1 MKKSFVISLL
11 ALGISA
17 ACHAESYPEPIGPS
31 QSDFGG
37 VGLLQTPTARMS
49 REGELSFNYRD
60 NNQYRYYSGSVQLFP
75 WLETTLRYT
84 DVRTRKYSSVEAF
97 SGNQS
102 YKDKAFDLKL
112 RLWQEGYW
120 LPEVSVGARDI
131 GGTGLFDGEYLVA
144 NKAWG
149 PFDFSL
155 GIGWGYLGTS
165 GNIKNPLCSYDEKYC
180 TRDTRYKAAGS
191 TDTSQMF
198 RGPTAL
204 FGGVE
209 YQTPWNPLRL
219 KLEYEGNNYQQDFAG
234 KLPQRSKVNVGA
246 IYRVTDWADINLSYE
261 RGNTWMFGF
270 TLRNNFSDLRP
281 SYIDNARPK
290 YQPQPQD
297 AILQHSVVANQLT
310 LLKYNAGLT
319 DPQIQVKGDTLYVTG
334 EQVKYRNTQ
343 EGVERAN
350 RIIMNDLPD
359 GIRTIRV
366 TENRLNM
373 PVVTTETDVASL
385 KRHLEGEPL
394 GQDTELVQKR
404 ETPIVPDKPEQGWYI
419 DKSSFDFHIDPVL
432 NQSFGGPE
440 AFYMYQLGV
449 MATADWWLTDHLL
462 TTGSLFGNLTN
473 NYDKFNY
480 TNPPRDTAL
489 PRVRTRVR
497 EYVQNDI
504 YVNNMQANYFQYLG
518 NNFYGQVYAGYLE
531 TMYGGA
537 GAELLWR
544 PVDSHWAFGIDGNYV
559 KQRDW
564 RSAQDMM
571 KFTDYSVKTGHF
583 TAYWTPW
590 FAENVLVKA
599 SVGQY
604 LAGDK
609 GVTLDVSKHFDSGIV
624 VGAYATK
631 TNVSAAQYGEG
642 DFTKGVYISVPLDLF
657 STGPTRS
664 RAGVGWTPLTRDGG
678 QMLGR
683 KFELYNMTNDKA
695 VNFQ

>member
-11 ALGISA
+11 ALGVSA
-17 ACHAESYPEPIGPS
+17 ACHAETFPDPVGPS

-37 VGLLQTPTARMS
+37 VGLLQTPTARVAP
-49 REGELSFNYRD
+49 EGELSLNYRD
-60 NNQYRYYSGSVQLFP
+60 NKQYRFYSASVQLLP

-97 SGNQS
+97 SGDQS
-102 YKDKAFDLKL
+102 YKDKAFDFKV
-112 RLWQEGYW
+112 RLWEEGYW
-120 LPEVSVGARDI
+120 LPQVAVGARDV

-165 GNIKNPLCSYDEKYC
+165 GNIKNPLCTYDTKFC
-180 TRDTRYKAAGS
+180 TRDTSYKAAGS

-198 RGPTAL
+198 RGPAAL

-209 YQTPWNPLRL
+209 YQTPWHPLRL
-219 KLEYEGNNYQQDFAG
+219 KLEYEGNNYQQDYAG
-234 KLPQRSKVNVGA
+234 KLPQRSSVNVGA
-246 IYRVTDWADINLSYE
+246 IYRVADWADINLSYE

-270 TLRNNFSDLRP
+270 TLRNNFNDLRP
-281 SYIDNARPK
+281 GYSDHSRPR

-310 LLKYNAGLT
+310 LLKYNAGFA

-343 EGVERAN
+343 EGIERAN
-350 RIIMNDLPD
+350 RIVMNDLPE
-359 GIRTIRV
+359 GIRTIRIN
-366 TENRLNM
+366 ENRLHL
-373 PVVTTETDVASL
+373 PQVTTETDVASL

-404 ETPIVPDKPEQGWYI
+404 VTPIVPESTEQGWYI
-419 DKSSFDFHIDPVL
+419 DRPTFDFHIDPVL
-432 NQSFGGPE
+432 NQSLGGPE
-440 AFYMYQLGV
+440 GFYMYQIGV
-449 MATADWWLTDHLL
+449 MATADWWWTDHLL
-462 TTGSLFGNLTN
+462 TTGSLFANLAN

-480 TNPPRDTAL
+480 TNPPSDSAL

-497 EYVQNDI
+497 EYVQNDV

-518 NNFYGQVYAGYLE
+518 NNIYGQVYAGYLE

-537 GAELLWR
+537 GAELMWR
-544 PVDSHWAFGIDGNYV
+544 PVDSNWAFGVDANYV

-564 RSAQDMM
+564 RSPQDMM
-571 KFTDYSVKTGHF
+571 KFTDYSAKTGHF

-590 FAENVLVKA
+590 FAQDVLVKA

-609 GVTLDVSKHFDSGIV
+609 GGTLDISKHFDSGVV
-624 VGAYATK
+624 VGAYATI

-657 STGPTRS
+657 SIGATRS
-664 RAGVGWTPLTRDGG
+664 RAGIGWTPLTRDGG
-678 QMLGR
+678 QKLGR
-683 KFELYNMTNDKA
+683 KFELYNMTNDKTL
-695 VNFQ
+695 NFQ

>member
-17 ACHAESYPEPIGPS
+17 ACHAESYPDPIGPS

-60 NNQYRYYSGSVQLFP
+60 NDQYRFYSGSIQLFP

-84 DVRTRKYSSVEAF
+84 DVRTRKYSSVESF
-97 SGNQS
+97 SGNQT
-102 YKDKAFDLKL
+102 YKDKAFDVKL

-120 LPEVSVGARDI
+120 LPEVSLGARDI

-144 NKAWG
+144 SKAWG

-180 TRDTRYKAAGS
+180 TRDTSYKQAGS

-219 KLEYEGNNYQQDFAG
+219 KLEYEGNNYQQDYAG

-246 IYRVTDWADINLSYE
+246 IYRITDWADINLSYE

-270 TLRNNFSDLRP
+270 TLRNNFNELRP
-281 SYIDNARPK
+281 AYSDAPRPK

-297 AILQHSVVANQLT
+297 AILQHAVVANQLT
-310 LLKYNAGLT
+310 LLKYNAGFA

-334 EQVKYRNTQ
+334 QQVKYRNTQ
-343 EGVERAN
+343 EGIERAN

-366 TENRLNM
+366 TENSLNM
-373 PVVTTETDVASL
+373 PIVTTETDVASL

-404 ETPIVPDKPEQGWYI
+404 VTPIVPDSTEQGWYI

-440 AFYMYQLGV
+440 SFYMYQLGV
-449 MATADWWLTDHLL
+449 MATADWWWTDHLL
-462 TTGSLFGNLTN
+462 TTGSLFANVAN
-473 NYDKFNY
+473 NYDKFSY
-480 TNPPRDTAL
+480 TSSDSAL

-497 EYVQNDI
+497 EYVQNDY
-504 YVNNMQANYFQYLG
+504 YVNNLQANYLHYLG

-531 TMYGGA
+531 TMFGGA
-537 GAELLWR
+537 GAEVLWR

-564 RSAQDMM
+564 RSPQDMM
-571 KFTDYSVKTGHF
+571 KFTNYSVKTGHF

-590 FAENVLVKA
+590 FADDVLIKA

-609 GVTLDVSKHFDSGIV
+609 GVTLDISKHFDSGV
-624 VGAYATK
+624 VIGAYATK

-642 DFTKGVYISVPLDLF
+642 QFTKGVYVSVPLDLF
-657 STGPTRS
+657 TTSPTRS
-664 RAGVGWTPLTRDGG
+664 RAAVGWTPLTRDGG
-678 QMLGR
+678 QKLGR
-683 KFELYNMTNDKA
+683 KFELYDMTNDKTI
-695 VNFQ
+695 NFQ